1 MFRLSTKLACMPAGI
16 YRYCPQVRY
25 ASRATST
32 IPTAYSKVT
41 FEEAEERL
49 GFRFKRFERH
59 AISVSQMLAEA
70 KPVIEGLG
78 KDQVQETKEKV
89 YDRIIEF
96 VECEGYPTESDQDF
110 KEANI
115 NDLVF
120 AILAPIVT
128 DFRRKTGRDICL
140 LREKQI
146 ISVDWMT
153 YGYEEFVLVDLIGM
167 KGHQKFVF
175 VMGAKKSSLGEAKRQ
190 CLLAMKDIGDRNG
203 GGVVYGFVTTGEQW
217 QMLRYDGAA
226 FTQTIKFLVL
236 SQNMRQEKETWMKEA
251 SVVVECIHAALRSGG
266 FVVDN

>member
-1 MFRLSTKLACMPAGI
+1 
-16 YRYCPQVRY
+16 
-25 ASRATST
+25 
-32 IPTAYSKVT
+32 
-41 FEEAEERL
+41 
-49 GFRFKRFERH
+49 
-59 AISVSQMLAEA
+59 MLAEA
-70 KPVIEGLG
+70 RPVIEGLG

-89 YDRIIEF
+89 YDRIFEF
-96 VECEGYPTESDQDF
+96 LGCEGYPTLSDQDF

-146 ISVDWMT
+146 IAVDSKT

-167 KGHQKFVF
+167 KGQKFVF
-175 VMGAKKSSLGEAKRQ
+175 VVEAKTSSLGEANRQ
-190 CLLAMKDIGDRNG
+190 CLLAMKDMGDRNG
-203 GGVVYGFVTTGEQW
+203 GSVVYGFVTTGEQW
-217 QMLRYDGAA
+217 QMLRYDGAV